1 MTKYFNNVATGFT
14 CKLDTETGEFS
25 GIVRAAPYHRK
36 DEEFSGVAGQ
46 MSEQEEETLD
56 ELLTDSFDRRT
67 KAYKTAHKALL
78 PGWYEDEEETEED
91 PGPVMDCTV
100 KETPFGLVYEGEE
113 WTKEL
118 IKVEKKELLDG
129 GCIITGKDGSAWI
142 LNPEEYDA
150 DDIKTIRKGSVI
162 GYLETEEK
170 TSLVCGYS
178 PDFIDKEIK
187 KYLSGDA
194 ADDAT
199 TEESHEEEP
208 MTEESNEAE
217 REIHDE
223 VREQIIIETDCP
235 HCGTHIDEVEIT
247 EHDDEI
253 ICTKCGESIEIV
265 FYESMYDYMKNADL
279 SYYEIAD
286 GEIRET
292 PFVEEIKPIDDQDFV
307 IFSKGTKHDGDWYT
321 EVNFGENEESWM
333 LDNALNETVFLVYT
347 EESEGH
353 YVTDGRVYETEKEA
367 KAHFM
372 RRL

>member
-1 MTKYFNNVATGFT
+1 
-14 CKLDTETGEFS
+14 
-25 GIVRAAPYHRK
+25 
-36 DEEFSGVAGQ
+36 

-235 HCGTHIDEVEIT
+235 HCGTHIEEVVIT
-247 EHDDEI
+247 EQDDEI
-253 ICTKCGESIEIV
+253 ICTKCGESIEIT
-265 FYESMYDYMKNADL
+265 FYESMYDYVQDADL
-279 SYYEIAD
+279 SYYEIQD
-286 GEIRET
+286 GTIRAA
-292 PFVEEIKPIDDQDFV
+292 PFVEEIKPANDPGFTISSDA
-307 IFSKGTKHDGDWYT
+307 KEMCGEWYRK
-321 EVNFGENEESWM
+321 VDFGESGISYLLES
-333 LDNALNETVFLVYT
+333 ALYDTVFLEYT
-347 EESEGH
+347 EESNGH
-353 YVTDGRVYETEKEA
+353 YVTTGRIYETEEEA
-367 KAHFM
+367 KA
-372 RRL
+372 